1 MAIRCWAVLAPGEPL
16 RPFSYEPAPL
26 GPLDVEVA
34 ISHCGVCHSDLDLVD
49 GAGPGSPPVVPGHEI
64 VGVVT
69 GLGAEVRDLRRGQR
83 VGVGWQCGAC
93 FGCEQ
98 CGRGLEQHCAG
109 GVATCDGRFGG
120 FAEAIRVDG
129 RFAHPLPESLAPEL
143 AAPLL
148 CAGLTV
154 ATPLLEH
161 GLGPSSRVGVVGIG
175 GLGHVALQYARALG
189 CYVTAISSTAAK
201 RADAERFGAGGF
213 LLLGDL
219 LKGGAALARAAAS
232 LDFILSTA
240 HVNLEL
246 GPLLALLA
254 PGGRLCFVGLPPRQP
269 VGLCVGDLVDRG
281 TSIGGSVTGSR
292 AAMRQALALAAEH
305 GIAPAVEVL
314 PMAEASRALD
324 RLRAGR
330 ARYRIVLA
338 N

>member
-1 MAIRCWAVLAPGEPL
+1 MAIRCWAALAPGEPL

-26 GPLDVEVA
+26 GPADVEIA
-34 ISHCGVCHSDLDLVD
+34 ITHCGVCRSDLDLVD
-49 GAGPGSPPVVPGHEI
+49 GIGPGSPPVVPGHEI
-64 VGVVT
+64 AGVVT

-93 FGCEQ
+93 FGCEW
-98 CGRGLEQHCAG
+98 CARGLEQYCAG
-109 GVATCDGRFGG
+109 GIATCDGRCGG
-120 FAEAIRVDG
+120 FAEAIRVDA
-129 RFAHPLPESLAPEL
+129 RFAHPLPGGLAPEV

-148 CAGLTV
+148 CAGVTV
-154 ATPLLEH
+154 AAPLLEH
-161 GLGPSSRVGVVGIG
+161 GLGPSSRVGVLGIG

-189 CYVTAISSTAAK
+189 CAVTAISSTAAK

-213 LLLGDL
+213 LLLDDE
-219 LKGGAALARAAAS
+219 ADLARAASS

-246 GPLLALLA
+246 GPLLALLR
-254 PGGRLCFVGLPPRQP
+254 PGGRLCFVGLPPRRP
-269 VGLCVGDLVDRG
+269 VGLRVGDLVDLG
-281 TSIGGSVTGSR
+281 KWIGGSTTGSR
-292 AAMRQALALAAEH
+292 ATARRALELAAEH

-314 PMAEASRALD
+314 PMAEAPRALE

-330 ARYRIVLA
+330 AGYRLVLA